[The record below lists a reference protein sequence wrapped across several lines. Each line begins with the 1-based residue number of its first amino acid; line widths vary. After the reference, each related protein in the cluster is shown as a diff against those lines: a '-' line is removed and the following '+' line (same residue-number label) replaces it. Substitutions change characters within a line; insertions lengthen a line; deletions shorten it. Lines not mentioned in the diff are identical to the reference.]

1 MTSLILGTIAAA
13 VMLAVLVRGEISH
26 RSLTHDLAV
35 SAIGIAARD
44 ARLAEQER
52 LLRAIAEF
60 KQRNPPT

>member
-1 MTSLILGTIAAA
+1 MTATIIGLLALAAIAA
-13 VMLAVLVRGEISH
+13 VLIRGEISH

-44 ARLAEQER
+44 ARITEQER